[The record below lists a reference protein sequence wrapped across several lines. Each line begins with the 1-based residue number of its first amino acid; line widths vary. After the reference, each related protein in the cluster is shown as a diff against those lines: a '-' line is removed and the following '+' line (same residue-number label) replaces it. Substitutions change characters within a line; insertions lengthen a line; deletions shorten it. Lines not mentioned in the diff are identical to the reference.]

1 MTEHD
6 PSTDSVGNV
15 GTGSSPETGTP
26 KERGVASPPWRRYV
40 ALGDSITEGLADE
53 DPSCPGQY
61 CGWADRLAHHLDAAL
76 PPGEHLRY
84 ANLAIRGRLI
94 GEIADQQVPVA
105 LDLAPDLVTLMGGTN
120 DLLRPGADLD
130 AIATR
135 LERAVEQLRGAG
147 IEVLLATQP
156 DPVLVP
162 ITSRLRGRHAV
173 LSAHVRTIADRH
185 GCRVVDLWGV
195 HELRSPLAW
204 DADRLHLSSH
214 GHHLASLAA
223 AEALGVTPAQSPGGV
238 WRDQPA
244 AEPAWRPHGLRRQ
257 NVAWVG
263 EVLIPW
269 IGRRLTGRSSGATL
283 SPKRPALEPLERL

>member
-1 MTEHD
+1 MTD
-6 PSTDSVGNV
+6 QYPADDAGRPSASGV
-15 GTGSSPETGTP
+15 PEDM
-26 KERGVASPPWRRYV
+26 GVAGPPWRRYV

-53 DPSCPGQY
+53 DPARPGQY

-76 PPGEHLRY
+76 PPGERLRY

-105 LDLAPDLVTLMGGTN
+105 LDLVPDLVTLMGGTN

-130 AIATR
+130 RIATR
-135 LERAVEQLRGAG
+135 LEQAVQLLRGAG

-204 DADRLHLSSH
+204 DADRLHLSSY
-214 GHHLASLAA
+214 GHHLASVAA
-223 AEALGVTPAQSPGGV
+223 AEALGVSPSTQPGGI
-238 WRDQPA
+238 WRDAPA
-244 AEPAWRPHGLRRQ
+244 AEPAWRPDGLRRQ

-283 SPKRPALEPLERL
+283 SPKRSALEPVERP